1 MADSM
6 GQQKQDCVISMT
18 AVFSPLSCLF
28 VTCFSFELILLV
40 HQAPVA
46 PIGKGG
52 NVNFVCIC
60 PSIESL
66 HYSLVCHSI
75 SVP

>member
-6 GQQKQDCVISMT
+6 GQQKQDYVICMI

-46 PIGKGG
+46 PIVKEG
-52 NVNFVCIC
+52 NVHFVCIW

-66 HYSLVCHSI
+66 H
-75 SVP
+75 